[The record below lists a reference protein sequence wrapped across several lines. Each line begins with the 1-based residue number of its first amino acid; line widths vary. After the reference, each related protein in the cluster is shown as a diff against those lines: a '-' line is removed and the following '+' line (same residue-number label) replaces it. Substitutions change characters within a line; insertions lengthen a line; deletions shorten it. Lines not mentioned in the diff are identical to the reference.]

1 MAKAKKVKPQ
11 VEEMVEPVIQET
23 PVAEIGQE
31 LPSVTLDEV
40 KETETVEVD
49 EIKVIEPVAAPPVK
63 TPIETSENTSMED
76 KVLKYLEDKPKG
88 EIRMNDFL
96 KSLFKP
102 SKFGEPP
109 LWQNQSANKEVRN
122 LLDKLHKSGDLEVS
136 GNAHLKLGT
145 IYYPDTVTMRAAH
158 HDLNSVPIFI
168 KKVN

>member
-1 MAKAKKVKPQ
+1 M
-11 VEEMVEPVIQET
+11 
-23 PVAEIGQE
+23 
-31 LPSVTLDEV
+31 
-40 KETETVEVD
+40 D